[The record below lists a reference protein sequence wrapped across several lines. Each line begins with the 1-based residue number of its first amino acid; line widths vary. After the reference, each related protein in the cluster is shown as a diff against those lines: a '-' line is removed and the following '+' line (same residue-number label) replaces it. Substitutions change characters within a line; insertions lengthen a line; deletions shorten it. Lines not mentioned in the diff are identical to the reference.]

1 MAKVYKKTNPK
12 LFDKAVSGIQD
23 ALASGL
29 PWLDRVYGICE
40 SVVDMKNGKKFISA
54 NQYIGKG
61 HYEQVMPCEELGNF
75 AFFTLKDPQETISAD
90 RNRIR
95 SPFSLIFWYDMRK
108 VSLPTDERNTEE
120 IKDQILGLLD
130 ELHNPNL
137 TITRIYEKWQNVF
150 ADFSYDTIKNQ
161 YLMSP
166 YAGLRIEGYIE
177 TRVSCQIK

>member
-1 MAKVYKKTNPK
+1 MKHKSRHQYLITISPAVDKFVLDSAKEQGVNTEEYN
-12 LFDKAVSGIQD
+12 
-23 ALASGL
+23 L
-29 PWLDRVYGICE
+29 P
-40 SVVDMKNGKKFISA
+40 S
-54 NQYIGKG
+54 
-61 HYEQVMPCEELGNF
+61 
-75 AFFTLKDPQETISAD
+75 TLKEFTKLSKSVIS
-90 RNRIR
+90 N
-95 SPFSLIFWYDMRK
+95 
-108 VSLPTDERNTEE
+108 TDERNTEE

-177 TRVSCQIK
+177 TRVSCQNR